1 MDSWSAF
8 FEQEQKEEY
17 FIKLMQK
24 VDEAY
29 EKEVVYPPKNEM
41 FSCFELTP
49 YDKVK
54 VVIIGQDPYHGK
66 NQAHGLCFSVRPEV
80 AIPPSLKNIYKELK
94 SDTGIN
100 PPNHGYLVSWAKQG
114 VLMMNT
120 SWSVAEGN
128 PASHKKFGWDKFTK
142 CVLEVLNDY
151 DKPLVFILWGNH
163 AIEAARGITN
173 PKHLLLKSP
182 HPSPL
187 AGGGFFG
194 TKPFSKTNEFLKS
207 VGRGEIDWK
216 IVEIDHLSTAED
228 KKLSSITKAKIDEN
242 GHFGKAI
249 NVIDLMGVKTLWVQG
264 YQSRAINVIDL
275 MGVKT
280 LIVLEKNRFLFFNP
294 YTFAEINK
302 PITLTTKENI
312 KVEQTKM
319 VKIDSGWHILCL
331 MRDES
336 KESKWSYCVAICD
349 LQTGQVNALQKT
361 KAKVCGLG
369 LFEIENETFCFV
381 AYTLNPTLILKFNLS
396 TYKEEARFEIPQS
409 SEVNFHMFQSGN
421 KPMLLVEYI
430 VGEQNQYKLF
440 EAKTK
445 MD

>member
-1 MDSWSAF
+1 
-8 FEQEQKEEY
+8 
-17 FIKLMQK
+17 
-24 VDEAY
+24 
-29 EKEVVYPPKNEM
+29 
-41 FSCFELTP
+41 
-49 YDKVK
+49 
-54 VVIIGQDPYHGK
+54 
-66 NQAHGLCFSVRPEV
+66 
-80 AIPPSLKNIYKELK
+80 
-94 SDTGIN
+94 
-100 PPNHGYLVSWAKQG
+100 
-114 VLMMNT
+114 MNT

-194 TKPFSKTNEFLKS
+194 TKPFSKTNEFLRS

-216 IVEIDHLSTAED
+216 IAEIDNLSTAED
-228 KKLSSITKAKIDEN
+228 KKLSSITKAKIDKN
-242 GHFGKAI
+242 GHFGK
-249 NVIDLMGVKTLWVQG
+249 
-264 YQSRAINVIDL
+264 AINVIDL

-294 YTFAEINK
+294 YTFAEVNE
-302 PITLTTKENI
+302 PITLTAKENI

-409 SEVNFHMFQSGN
+409 SEVNFHIFQSSN
-421 KPMLLVEYI
+421 KPMLLVEYL